1 MQPEINPPSARTAEA
16 WRQPH
21 LLELGGDISGNGLS
35 KLFLTMRRSSQRPSA
50 IASANGLGR
59 SRLTRRRGAGY
70 RRGERGGLA
79 PREAAE
85 QAAIREM
92 VARDEGKPLRA

>member
-1 MQPEINPPSARTAEA
+1 MALRLEHVPRRRYFRQWALEAVPDHAAVFAEA
-16 WRQPH
+16 ERDRVRERIGQV
-21 LLELGGDISGNGLS
+21 
-35 KLFLTMRRSSQRPSA
+35 K
-50 IASANGLGR
+50 ANQKAR
-59 SRLTRRRGAGY
+59 AGY

-79 PREAAE
+79 PRKAAE

>member
-35 KLFLTMRRSSQRPSA
+35 KLFLTMRLPSLRPSA
-50 IASANGLGR
+50 IASASGSDR
-59 SRLTRRRGAGY
+59 PRPSKRRGAGY

-79 PREAAE
+79 PHEAAE